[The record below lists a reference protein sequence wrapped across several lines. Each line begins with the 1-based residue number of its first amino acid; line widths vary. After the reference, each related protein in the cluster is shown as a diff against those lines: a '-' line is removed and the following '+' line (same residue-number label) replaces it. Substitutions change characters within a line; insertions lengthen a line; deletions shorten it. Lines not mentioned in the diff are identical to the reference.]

1 MGILGDIA
9 WDSGVGAVIGFSMG
23 YAIKKAIKILLF
35 FVGSIIA
42 FLYYLSYKG
51 FITFRSEEFLRWVS
65 EKLLQFESGL
75 HGIASEAV
83 SSIPLASGFILGFAL
98 GLKKG

>member
-42 FLYYLSYKG
+42 FLYYLSYK
-51 FITFRSEEFLRWVS
+51 WVS